1 MVNWND
7 PAVIQKCAA
16 VFGNLIHITAG
27 AYALDVLFTSV
38 YDWEIMTGKRRR
50 KWIMLVP
57 FPASLLLRLRLISTS
72 SALLLLQMD
81 HVIRRHC
88 DDSCLEHRYPN

>member
-1 MVNWND
+1 MVNWSD

-38 YDWEIMTGKRRR
+38 YDWEIIMGKRRR

-57 FPASLLLRLRLISTS
+57 SLRITSLLIETHFDP
-72 SALLLLQMD
+72 SALFLLQMD
-81 HVIRRHC
+81 HALRHHC
-88 DDSCLEHRYPN
+88 ADSGLEHR

>member
-38 YDWEIMTGKRRR
+38 YDWEIVTGKRRR
-50 KWIMLVP
+50 KWIMLVGNP
-57 FPASLLLRLRLISTS
+57 SFASLLLR
-72 SALLLLQMD
+72 
-81 HVIRRHC
+81 
-88 DDSCLEHRYPN
+88 